1 MHIGIIGV
9 GAMGRQMALN
19 LLNAGYEVTAWNR
32 SRGAVD
38 PLVQAGARRAERVED
53 TFQTDLALS
62 ILFDD
67 EAIRTVLLGSGALE
81 RVDKTCLHVCM
92 STISMSLAHELFDV
106 HTSIGLPYVAA
117 PILGR
122 PEAIEQKGLNLL
134 VGGEAANLEL
144 LEAPF
149 AALGKTWLIG
159 PNPVQAQIAKLAANF
174 MISGALEAMAEAA
187 AVLQT
192 QGADVERF
200 FSVMGETLFA
210 SFVYRSYGPMIAG
223 QAPAAPSGL
232 TLPLKDNGLFL
243 EAAQKTSVKLPLAE
257 AVRSNLIQAAEAGGA
272 ELDWSTALAQVAH
285 GQSET

>member
-1 MHIGIIGV
+1 
-9 GAMGRQMALN
+9 
-19 LLNAGYEVTAWNR
+19 
-32 SRGAVD
+32 
-38 PLVQAGARRAERVED
+38 
-53 TFQTDLALS
+53 
-62 ILFDD
+62 
-67 EAIRTVLLGSGALE
+67 
-81 RVDKTCLHVCM
+81 
-92 STISMSLAHELFDV
+92 MSLAHELLDV
-106 HTSIGLPYVAA
+106 HTRIGLPYVAA
-117 PILGR
+117 PMLGR
-122 PEAIEQKGLNLL
+122 PEVIEQKGLNLL
-134 VGGEAANLEL
+134 IGGEAANLEL
-144 LEAPF
+144 LEAPL

-159 PNPVQAQIAKLAANF
+159 SNPVQAQIAKLAANF

-210 SFVYRSYGPMIAG
+210 SFVYRSYSPMIAG

-257 AVRSNLIQAAEAGGA
+257 AVRNNLIQAAEAGGA
-272 ELDWSTALAQVAH
+272 KLDWSTALAQVAH